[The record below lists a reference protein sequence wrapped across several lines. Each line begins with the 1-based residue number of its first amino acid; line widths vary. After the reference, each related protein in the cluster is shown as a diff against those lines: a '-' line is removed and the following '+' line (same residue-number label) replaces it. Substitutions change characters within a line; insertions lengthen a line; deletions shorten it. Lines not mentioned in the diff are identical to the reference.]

1 MSSTNSVGF
10 NAGGID
16 VSAIVSG
23 LMGAERLPGEKMR
36 SRQAEVKL
44 KSDAMGRLRNSLE
57 SLRTAASGLV
67 TKGVNRL
74 SSSVS
79 NASAVSATVGATAA
93 ASTASF
99 TVDQLAVSH
108 SARTATPVASATSV
122 VTTSARLAVSNTAAR
137 LGVSSAAFDDGVTA
151 GKYTL
156 EVTQASAA
164 ARRTGSAVAAS
175 TVVSAANNSLSLS
188 VNGTTINATIA
199 AGTYTR
205 DQLATALQTAIG
217 QTAIGPSATVSVDA
231 SSGALSIA
239 TAREGSAASVQVL
252 GGSALSALGMTVDAA
267 ASTGTD
273 GKFRVG
279 TGAEV
284 TVTST
289 GGGAVYSAAATGGNL
304 SISVDSGLRVG
315 TATVAAVDTGDRSL
329 AAVAAA
335 VNTAGAGVSAGAVK
349 QSDSSWFLQL
359 ASSASGTNG
368 TLTIGGAGLQ
378 LSTLSAA
385 QDAKITLG
393 SGANALSVSSSTNT
407 FSDVMPGT
415 SLTVQAITTTPVT
428 VSVSRDENA
437 TADAIQALLT
447 AANSVIGE
455 VQMQTKFDPTTK
467 RGSPLTGNAT
477 VRGLVEKVRSAV
489 NDAVSGAAY
498 SSAGGVGITT
508 SRDGTLE
515 FNRAVFLDALRSNTA
530 DVERAF
536 GRGGTSTGIAQFATA
551 TDATVPGSYNVD
563 VTTAPTKARVTD
575 LLAGLPNTGRVV
587 GVRMGSVVATAN
599 IPANATPEAVASALS
614 TSMASAGLNLTAGVT
629 GGAVTVTANT
639 FGTAGNFDVNLDVS
653 GSGTWSASTGVD
665 VQGTIDGQAA
675 VGLGQTLSLSTTSTS
690 NAKGLA
696 VNITEGQT
704 GSALPVAYAPG
715 IAARLVS
722 TITALT
728 ATTGEF
734 TSSLASYDKQYADFT
749 TKIDKF
755 DERMITKEDM
765 LRRQW
770 SRVQASLAGLQN
782 QQTWLKNQTA
792 AMNNSNS

>member
-137 LGVSSAAFDDGVTA
+137 LGVSTASFDDGVTA

-164 ARRTGSAVAAS
+164 ARWTGAATSAESTVITGS
-175 TVVSAANNSLSLS
+175 NNSLQVW
-188 VNGTTINATIA
+188 VNGTSRSVTLA
-199 AGTYTR
+199 AGAYSR
-205 DQLATALQTAIG
+205 SQLATAVQTALG
-217 QTAIGPSATVSVDA
+217 SDVSVSADA
-231 SSGALSIA
+231 TTGALSVA
-239 TAREGSAASVQVL
+239 TTREGSSATL
-252 GGSALSALGMTVDAA
+252 GIIGGSALTSLGLSAG
-267 ASTGTD
+267 ASFVTGTD

-289 GGGAVYSAAATGGNL
+289 GGGGTYSAAAAGGNL

-508 SRDGTLE
+508 ARDGTLN
-515 FNRAVFLDALRSNTA
+515 FDRTVFLNALRSNTA
-530 DVERAF
+530 DVERVF

-629 GGAVTVTANT
+629 GGAVTVTANA

-770 SRVQASLAGLQN
+770 SRVQASLAGLQS

>member
-137 LGVSSAAFDDGVTA
+137 LGVSTASFDDGVTA

-164 ARRTGSAVAAS
+164 ARWTGAATSAESTVITGS
-175 TVVSAANNSLSLS
+175 NNSLQVW
-188 VNGTTINATIA
+188 VNGTSRSVTLA
-199 AGTYTR
+199 AGAYSR
-205 DQLATALQTAIG
+205 SQLATAVQTALG
-217 QTAIGPSATVSVDA
+217 SDVSVSADA
-231 SSGALSIA
+231 TTGALSVA
-239 TAREGSAASVQVL
+239 TTREGSSATL
-252 GGSALSALGMTVDAA
+252 GIIGGSALTSLGLSAG
-267 ASTGTD
+267 ASFVTGTD

-289 GGGAVYSAAATGGNL
+289 GGGGTYSAAAAGGNL

-447 AANSVIGE
+447 AANSVIGD

-508 SRDGTLE
+508 ARDGTLN
-515 FNRAVFLDALRSNTA
+515 FDRTVFLNALRSNTA
-530 DVERAF
+530 DVERVF

-563 VTTAPTKARVTD
+563 ITTAPTKARVTD

-629 GGAVTVTANT
+629 GGAVTVTANA

>member
-137 LGVSSAAFDDGVTA
+137 LGVSTASFDDGVTA

-164 ARRTGSAVAAS
+164 ARWTGAATSAESTVITGS
-175 TVVSAANNSLSLS
+175 NNSLQVW
-188 VNGTTINATIA
+188 VNGTSRSVTLA
-199 AGTYTR
+199 AGAYSR
-205 DQLATALQTAIG
+205 SQLATAVQTALG
-217 QTAIGPSATVSVDA
+217 SDVSVSADA
-231 SSGALSIA
+231 TTGALSVA
-239 TAREGSAASVQVL
+239 TTREGSSATL
-252 GGSALSALGMTVDAA
+252 GIIGGSALTSLGLSAG
-267 ASTGTD
+267 ASFVTGTD

-289 GGGAVYSAAATGGNL
+289 GGGGTYSAAAAGGNL

-508 SRDGTLE
+508 ARDGTLN
-515 FNRAVFLDALRSNTA
+515 FDRTVFLNALRSNTA
-530 DVERAF
+530 DVERVF

-629 GGAVTVTANT
+629 GGAVTVTANA

-704 GSALPVAYAPG
+704 GSAVPVAYAPG

-728 ATTGEF
+728 ATAGDF

>member
-1 MSSTNSVGF
+1 VSSTNSVGF

-137 LGVSSAAFDDGVTA
+137 LGVSTASFDDGVTA

-164 ARRTGSAVAAS
+164 ARWTGAATSAESTVITGS
-175 TVVSAANNSLSLS
+175 NNSLQVW
-188 VNGTTINATIA
+188 VNGTSRSVTLA
-199 AGTYTR
+199 AGAYSR
-205 DQLATALQTAIG
+205 SQLATAVQTALG
-217 QTAIGPSATVSVDA
+217 SDVSVSADA
-231 SSGALSIA
+231 TTGALSVA
-239 TAREGSAASVQVL
+239 TTREGSSATL
-252 GGSALSALGMTVDAA
+252 GIIGGSALTSLGLSAG
-267 ASTGTD
+267 ASFVTGTD

-289 GGGAVYSAAATGGNL
+289 GGGATYSAVATGGNL

-508 SRDGTLE
+508 ARDGTLN
-515 FNRAVFLDALRSNTA
+515 FDRTVFLNALRSNTA
-530 DVERAF
+530 DVERVF

-629 GGAVTVTANT
+629 GGAVTVTANA

-770 SRVQASLAGLQN
+770 SRVQASLAGLQS

>member
-137 LGVSSAAFDDGVTA
+137 LGVSTASFDDGVTA

-164 ARRTGSAVAAS
+164 ARWTGAATSAESTVITGS
-175 TVVSAANNSLSLS
+175 NNSLQVW
-188 VNGTTINATIA
+188 VNGTSRSVTLA
-199 AGTYTR
+199 AGAYSR
-205 DQLATALQTAIG
+205 SQLATAVQTALG
-217 QTAIGPSATVSVDA
+217 SDVSVSADA
-231 SSGALSIA
+231 TTGALSVA
-239 TAREGSAASVQVL
+239 TTREGSSATL
-252 GGSALSALGMTVDAA
+252 GIIGGSALTSLGLSAG
-267 ASTGTD
+267 ASFVTGTD

-289 GGGAVYSAAATGGNL
+289 GGGGTYSAAAAGGNL

-508 SRDGTLE
+508 ARDGTLN
-515 FNRAVFLDALRSNTA
+515 FDRTVFLNALRSNTA
-530 DVERAF
+530 DVERVF

-629 GGAVTVTANT
+629 GGAVTVTANA

-653 GSGTWSASTGVD
+653 GSGTWSASAGVD
-665 VQGTIDGQAA
+665 VQGTIDGQVA

-704 GSALPVAYAPG
+704 GSAVPVAYAPG

-728 ATTGEF
+728 ATAGDF

-770 SRVQASLAGLQN
+770 SRVQASLAGLQS

>member
-1 MSSTNSVGF
+1 VSSTNSVGF

-108 SARTATPVASATSV
+108 SARTSTPVASATSV

-137 LGVSSAAFDDGVTA
+137 LGVSTASFDDGVTA

-164 ARRTGSAVAAS
+164 ARWTGAATSAESTVITGS
-175 TVVSAANNSLSLS
+175 NNSLQVW
-188 VNGTTINATIA
+188 VNGTSRSVTLA
-199 AGTYTR
+199 AGAYSR
-205 DQLATALQTAIG
+205 SQLATAVQTALG
-217 QTAIGPSATVSVDA
+217 SDVSVSADA
-231 SSGALSIA
+231 TTGALSVA
-239 TAREGSAASVQVL
+239 TTREGSSATL
-252 GGSALSALGMTVDAA
+252 GIIGGSALTSLGLSAG
-267 ASTGTD
+267 ASFVTGTD

-289 GGGAVYSAAATGGNL
+289 GGGATYSAVATGGNL

-447 AANSVIGE
+447 AANSVIGD

-508 SRDGTLE
+508 ARDGTLN
-515 FNRAVFLDALRSNTA
+515 FDRTVFLNALRSNTA
-530 DVERAF
+530 DVERVF

-563 VTTAPTKARVTD
+563 ITTAPTKARVTD

-629 GGAVTVTANT
+629 GGAVTVTANA

-653 GSGTWSASTGVD
+653 GSGTWSASAGVD
-665 VQGTIDGQAA
+665 VQGTIDGQVA

-770 SRVQASLAGLQN
+770 SRVQASLAGLQS

>member
-1 MSSTNSVGF
+1 VSSTNSVGF

-57 SLRTAASGLV
+57 SLRTAAGGLV

-199 AGTYTR
+199 AGAYTR

-231 SSGALSIA
+231 ASGSLSIA
-239 TAREGSAASVQVL
+239 TAREGSAASLQVL
-252 GGSALSALGMTVDAA
+252 GGSALSALGMSADAVA
-267 ASTGTD
+267 ATGTD

-289 GGGAVYSAAATGGNL
+289 GGGGTYSAAATGGNL

-415 SLTVQAITTTPVT
+415 SLTVQATTTTPVT

-437 TADAIQALLT
+437 TADAVQALLT
-447 AANSVIGE
+447 SANAVIGE

-467 RGSPLTGNAT
+467 KGSPLTGNAT
-477 VRGLVEKVRSAV
+477 VRGLIEKVRSAV

-498 SSAGGVGITT
+498 ASAGGVGITT
-508 SRDGTLE
+508 ARDGTLN
-515 FNRAVFLDALRSNTA
+515 FDRTVFLNALRSNTA
-530 DVERAF
+530 DVERVF

-563 VTTAPTKARVTD
+563 VTTAPTKARVTN
-575 LLAGLPNTGRVV
+575 LLAGLPNTARVV

-599 IPANATPEAVASALS
+599 IPANATPDAVASALS

-629 GGAVTVTANT
+629 GGAVTVTANA

-715 IAARLVS
+715 IAARLMS

-728 ATTGEF
+728 ATAGEF

-770 SRVQASLAGLQN
+770 SRVQASLAGLQS

>member
-1 MSSTNSVGF
+1 VSSTNSVGF

-137 LGVSSAAFDDGVTA
+137 LGVSTASFDDGVTA

-164 ARRTGSAVAAS
+164 ARWTGAATSAESTVITGS
-175 TVVSAANNSLSLS
+175 NNSLQVW
-188 VNGTTINATIA
+188 VNGTSRSVTLA
-199 AGTYTR
+199 AGAYSR
-205 DQLATALQTAIG
+205 SQLATAVQTALG
-217 QTAIGPSATVSVDA
+217 SDVSVSADA
-231 SSGALSIA
+231 TTGALSVA
-239 TAREGSAASVQVL
+239 TTREGSSATL
-252 GGSALSALGMTVDAA
+252 GIIGGSALTSLGLSAG
-267 ASTGTD
+267 ASFVTGTD

-289 GGGAVYSAAATGGNL
+289 GGGGTYSAAAAGGNL

-508 SRDGTLE
+508 ARDGTLN
-515 FNRAVFLDALRSNTA
+515 FDRTVFLNALRSNTA
-530 DVERAF
+530 DVERVF

-629 GGAVTVTANT
+629 GGAVTVTANA

-653 GSGTWSASTGVD
+653 GSGTWSASAGVD
-665 VQGTIDGQAA
+665 VQGTIDGQVA

>member
-108 SARTATPVASATSV
+108 SARTSTPVASATSV

-137 LGVSSAAFDDGVTA
+137 LGVSTASFDDGVTA

-164 ARRTGSAVAAS
+164 ARWTGAATSAESTVITGS
-175 TVVSAANNSLSLS
+175 NNSLQVW
-188 VNGTTINATIA
+188 VNGTSRSVTLA
-199 AGTYTR
+199 AGAYSR
-205 DQLATALQTAIG
+205 SQLATAVQTALG
-217 QTAIGPSATVSVDA
+217 SDVSVSADA
-231 SSGALSIA
+231 TTGALSVA
-239 TAREGSAASVQVL
+239 TTREGSSATL
-252 GGSALSALGMTVDAA
+252 GIIGGSALTSLGLSAG
-267 ASTGTD
+267 ASFVTGTD

-289 GGGAVYSAAATGGNL
+289 GGGATYSAVATGGNL

-447 AANSVIGE
+447 AANSVIGD

-508 SRDGTLE
+508 ARDGTLN
-515 FNRAVFLDALRSNTA
+515 FDRTVFLNALRSNTA
-530 DVERAF
+530 DVERVF

-563 VTTAPTKARVTD
+563 ITTAPTKARVTD

-629 GGAVTVTANT
+629 GGAVTVTANA

-770 SRVQASLAGLQN
+770 SRVQASLAGLQS

>member
-137 LGVSSAAFDDGVTA
+137 LGVSTASFDDGVTA

-164 ARRTGSAVAAS
+164 ARWTGAATSAESTVITGS
-175 TVVSAANNSLSLS
+175 NNSLQVW
-188 VNGTTINATIA
+188 VNGTSRSVTLA
-199 AGTYTR
+199 AGAYSR
-205 DQLATALQTAIG
+205 SQLATAVQTALG
-217 QTAIGPSATVSVDA
+217 SDVSVSADA
-231 SSGALSIA
+231 TTGALSVA
-239 TAREGSAASVQVL
+239 TTREGSSATL
-252 GGSALSALGMTVDAA
+252 GIIGGSALTSLGLSAG
-267 ASTGTD
+267 ASFVTGTD

-289 GGGAVYSAAATGGNL
+289 GGGGTYSAAAAGGNL

-447 AANSVIGE
+447 AANSVIGD

-508 SRDGTLE
+508 ARDGTLN
-515 FNRAVFLDALRSNTA
+515 FDRTVFLNALRSNTA
-530 DVERAF
+530 DVERVF

-629 GGAVTVTANT
+629 GGAVTVTANA

-665 VQGTIDGQAA
+665 VQGTIDGQVA

-770 SRVQASLAGLQN
+770 SRVQASLAGLQS

>member
-1 MSSTNSVGF
+1 VSSTNSVGF

-108 SARTATPVASATSV
+108 SARTSTPVASATSV

-137 LGVSSAAFDDGVTA
+137 LGVSTASFDDGVTA

-164 ARRTGSAVAAS
+164 ARWTGAATSAESTVITGS
-175 TVVSAANNSLSLS
+175 NNSLQVW
-188 VNGTTINATIA
+188 VNGTSRSVTLA
-199 AGTYTR
+199 AGAYSR
-205 DQLATALQTAIG
+205 SQLATAVQTALG
-217 QTAIGPSATVSVDA
+217 SDVSVSADA
-231 SSGALSIA
+231 TTGALSVA
-239 TAREGSAASVQVL
+239 TTREGSSATL
-252 GGSALSALGMTVDAA
+252 GIIGGSALTSLGLSAG
-267 ASTGTD
+267 ASFVTGTD

-289 GGGAVYSAAATGGNL
+289 GGGATYSAVATGGNL

-447 AANSVIGE
+447 AANSVIGD

-508 SRDGTLE
+508 ARDGTLN
-515 FNRAVFLDALRSNTA
+515 FDRTVFLNALRSNTA
-530 DVERAF
+530 DVERVF

-563 VTTAPTKARVTD
+563 ITTAPTKARVTD

-629 GGAVTVTANT
+629 GGAVTVTANA

-770 SRVQASLAGLQN
+770 SRVQASLAGLQS

>member
-1 MSSTNSVGF
+1 VSSTNSVGF

-137 LGVSSAAFDDGVTA
+137 LGVSTASFDDGVTA

-164 ARRTGSAVAAS
+164 ARWTGAATSAESTVITGS
-175 TVVSAANNSLSLS
+175 NNSLQVW
-188 VNGTTINATIA
+188 VNGTSRSVTLA
-199 AGTYTR
+199 AGAYSR
-205 DQLATALQTAIG
+205 SQLATAVQTALG
-217 QTAIGPSATVSVDA
+217 SDVSVSADA
-231 SSGALSIA
+231 TTGALSVA
-239 TAREGSAASVQVL
+239 TTREGSSATL
-252 GGSALSALGMTVDAA
+252 GIIGGSALTSLGLSAG
-267 ASTGTD
+267 ASFVTGTD

-289 GGGAVYSAAATGGNL
+289 GGGGTYSAAAAGGNL

-508 SRDGTLE
+508 ARDGTLN
-515 FNRAVFLDALRSNTA
+515 FDRTVFLNALRSNTA
-530 DVERAF
+530 DVERVF

-629 GGAVTVTANT
+629 GGAVTVTANA

>member
-1 MSSTNSVGF
+1 VSSTNSVGF

-137 LGVSSAAFDDGVTA
+137 LGVSTASFDDGVTA

-164 ARRTGSAVAAS
+164 ARWTGAATSAESTVITGS
-175 TVVSAANNSLSLS
+175 NNSLQVW
-188 VNGTTINATIA
+188 VNGTSRSVTLA
-199 AGTYTR
+199 AGAYSR
-205 DQLATALQTAIG
+205 SQLATAVQTALG
-217 QTAIGPSATVSVDA
+217 SDVSVSADA
-231 SSGALSIA
+231 TTGALSVA
-239 TAREGSAASVQVL
+239 TTREGSSATL
-252 GGSALSALGMTVDAA
+252 GIIGGSALTSLGLSAG
-267 ASTGTD
+267 ASFVTGTD

-289 GGGAVYSAAATGGNL
+289 GGGGTYSAAAAGGNL

-508 SRDGTLE
+508 ARDGTLN
-515 FNRAVFLDALRSNTA
+515 FDRTVFLNALRSNTA
-530 DVERAF
+530 DVERVF

-629 GGAVTVTANT
+629 GGAVTVTANA

-770 SRVQASLAGLQN
+770 SRVQASLAGLQS

>member
-1 MSSTNSVGF
+1 VSSTNSVGF

-137 LGVSSAAFDDGVTA
+137 LGVSTASFDDGVTA

-164 ARRTGSAVAAS
+164 ARWTGAATSAESTVITGS
-175 TVVSAANNSLSLS
+175 NNSLQVW
-188 VNGTTINATIA
+188 VNGTSRSVTLA
-199 AGTYTR
+199 AGAYSR
-205 DQLATALQTAIG
+205 SQLATAVQTALG
-217 QTAIGPSATVSVDA
+217 SDVSVSADA
-231 SSGALSIA
+231 TTGALSVA
-239 TAREGSAASVQVL
+239 TTREGSSATL
-252 GGSALSALGMTVDAA
+252 GIIGGSALTSLGLSAG
-267 ASTGTD
+267 ASFVTGTD

-289 GGGAVYSAAATGGNL
+289 GGGGTYSAAAAGGNL

-508 SRDGTLE
+508 ARDGTLN
-515 FNRAVFLDALRSNTA
+515 FDRTVFLNALRSNTA
-530 DVERAF
+530 DVERVF

-629 GGAVTVTANT
+629 GGAVTVTANA

-653 GSGTWSASTGVD
+653 GSGTWSASAGVD
-665 VQGTIDGQAA
+665 VQGTIDGQVA

-704 GSALPVAYAPG
+704 GSAVPVAYAPG

-728 ATTGEF
+728 ATAGDF

-770 SRVQASLAGLQN
+770 SRVQASLAGLQS

>member
-1 MSSTNSVGF
+1 VSSTNSVGF

-108 SARTATPVASATSV
+108 SARTSTPVASATSV

-137 LGVSSAAFDDGVTA
+137 LGVSTASFDDGVTA

-164 ARRTGSAVAAS
+164 ARWTGAATSAESTVITGS
-175 TVVSAANNSLSLS
+175 NNSLQVW
-188 VNGTTINATIA
+188 VNGTSRSVTLA
-199 AGTYTR
+199 AGAYSR
-205 DQLATALQTAIG
+205 SQLATAVQTALG
-217 QTAIGPSATVSVDA
+217 SDVSVSADA
-231 SSGALSIA
+231 TTGALSVA
-239 TAREGSAASVQVL
+239 TTREGSSATL
-252 GGSALSALGMTVDAA
+252 GIIGGSALTSLGLSAG
-267 ASTGTD
+267 ASFVTGTD

-289 GGGAVYSAAATGGNL
+289 GGGATYSAVATGGNL

-407 FSDVMPGT
+407 FTDVMPGT
-415 SLTVQAITTTPVT
+415 SLTVQATTTTPIT

-437 TADAIQALLT
+437 TADAVQALLT

-489 NDAVSGAAY
+489 NDVVSGAAFA
-498 SSAGGVGITT
+498 SAGGVGITT
-508 SRDGTLE
+508 ARDGTLQ
-515 FNRAVFLDALRSNTA
+515 FDRNVFLSALRSNTA

-563 VTTAPTKARVTD
+563 ITTAPTKARVTD
-575 LLAGLPNTGRVV
+575 LLGGVSNTARVV
-587 GVRMGSVVATAN
+587 GVRMGSVVATAS

-629 GGAVTVTANT
+629 GGAITVTANA
-639 FGTAGNFDVNLDVS
+639 FGSAGNFEVNVDVS
-653 GSGTWSASTGVD
+653 GSGTWSSSTGVD
-665 VQGTIDGQAA
+665 VQGTIDGQTA
-675 VGLGQTLSLSTTSTS
+675 VGLGQTLSLSAVSTS

-696 VNITEGQT
+696 VNITEGQVGT
-704 GSALPVAYAPG
+704 AVPVTYAPG

-770 SRVQASLAGLQN
+770 SRVQASLAGLQS

-792 AMNNSNS
+792 SMNNSNS

>member
-1 MSSTNSVGF
+1 VSSTNSVGF

-137 LGVSSAAFDDGVTA
+137 LGVSTASFDDGVTA

-164 ARRTGSAVAAS
+164 ARWTGAATSAESTVITGS
-175 TVVSAANNSLSLS
+175 NNSLQVW
-188 VNGTTINATIA
+188 VNGTSRSVTLA
-199 AGTYTR
+199 AGAYSR
-205 DQLATALQTAIG
+205 SQLATAVQTALG
-217 QTAIGPSATVSVDA
+217 SDVSVSADA
-231 SSGALSIA
+231 TTGALSVA
-239 TAREGSAASVQVL
+239 TTREGSSATL
-252 GGSALSALGMTVDAA
+252 GIIGGSALTSLGLSAG
-267 ASTGTD
+267 ASFVTGTD

-289 GGGAVYSAAATGGNL
+289 GGGGTYSAAAAGGNL

-508 SRDGTLE
+508 ARDGTLN
-515 FNRAVFLDALRSNTA
+515 FDRTVFLNALRSNTA
-530 DVERAF
+530 DVERVF

-629 GGAVTVTANT
+629 GGAVTVTANA

-653 GSGTWSASTGVD
+653 GSGTWSASAGVD
-665 VQGTIDGQAA
+665 VQGTIDGQVA

-704 GSALPVAYAPG
+704 GSAVPVAYAPG

-728 ATTGEF
+728 ATAGDF

>member
-1 MSSTNSVGF
+1 MSASNAVGF

-16 VSAIVSG
+16 VSSIVSG
-23 LMGAERLPGEKMR
+23 LMGVERLPGDKMKA
-36 SRQAEVKL
+36 RQADVKL
-44 KSDAMGRLRNSLE
+44 KSDAMGRLRNTLD

-74 SSSVS
+74 ASSVS
-79 NASAVSATVGATAA
+79 NASAVSAVVGATAA
-93 ASTASF
+93 PSTTSF
-99 TVDQLAVSH
+99 TVDQLAASH
-108 SARTATPVASATSV
+108 SLRSSSAVTSASAQVTS
-122 VTTSARLAVSNTAAR
+122 SARLAVSNTANR
-137 LGVSSAAFDDGVTA
+137 IGVTTASFDDAVTA

-164 ARRTGSAVAAS
+164 ARWTGAATSAESTVITGS
-175 TVVSAANNSLSLS
+175 NNSLQVW
-188 VNGTTINATIA
+188 VNGTSRSVTLA
-199 AGTYTR
+199 AGAYSR
-205 DQLATALQTAIG
+205 SQLATAVQTALG
-217 QTAIGPSATVSVDA
+217 SDVSVSADA
-231 SSGALSIA
+231 TTGALSVA
-239 TAREGSAASVQVL
+239 TTREGSSATL
-252 GGSALSALGMTVDAA
+252 GIIGGSALTSLGLSAG
-267 ASTGTD
+267 ASFVTGTD

-289 GGGAVYSAAATGGNL
+289 GGGATYSAVATGGNL

-447 AANSVIGE
+447 AANSVIGD

-508 SRDGTLE
+508 ARDGTLN
-515 FNRAVFLDALRSNTA
+515 FDRTVFLNALRSNTA
-530 DVERAF
+530 DVERVF

-563 VTTAPTKARVTD
+563 ITTAPTKARVTD

-629 GGAVTVTANT
+629 GGAVTVTANA

-770 SRVQASLAGLQN
+770 SRVQASLAGLQS

>member
-1 MSSTNSVGF
+1 VSSTNSVGF

-137 LGVSSAAFDDGVTA
+137 LGVSTASFDDGVTA

-164 ARRTGSAVAAS
+164 ARWTGAATSAESTVITGS
-175 TVVSAANNSLSLS
+175 NNSLQVW
-188 VNGTTINATIA
+188 VNGTSRSVTLA
-199 AGTYTR
+199 AGAYSR
-205 DQLATALQTAIG
+205 SQLATAVQTALG
-217 QTAIGPSATVSVDA
+217 SDVSVSADA
-231 SSGALSIA
+231 TTGALSVA
-239 TAREGSAASVQVL
+239 TTREGSSATL
-252 GGSALSALGMTVDAA
+252 GIIGGSALTSLGLSAG
-267 ASTGTD
+267 ASFVTGTD

-289 GGGAVYSAAATGGNL
+289 GGGGTYSAAAAGGNL

-447 AANSVIGE
+447 AANSVIGD

-508 SRDGTLE
+508 ARDGTLN
-515 FNRAVFLDALRSNTA
+515 FDRTVFLNALRSNTA
-530 DVERAF
+530 DVERVF

-629 GGAVTVTANT
+629 GGAVTVTANA

-653 GSGTWSASTGVD
+653 GSGTWSASAGVD
-665 VQGTIDGQAA
+665 VQGTIDGQVA

-704 GSALPVAYAPG
+704 GSAVPVAYAPG

-728 ATTGEF
+728 ATAGDF

-770 SRVQASLAGLQN
+770 SRVQASLAGLQS

>member
-1 MSSTNSVGF
+1 VSSTNSVGF

-108 SARTATPVASATSV
+108 SARTSTPVASATSV

-137 LGVSSAAFDDGVTA
+137 LGVSTASFDDGVTA

-164 ARRTGSAVAAS
+164 ARWTGAATSAESTVITGS
-175 TVVSAANNSLSLS
+175 NNSLQVW
-188 VNGTTINATIA
+188 VNGTSRSVTLA
-199 AGTYTR
+199 AGAYSR
-205 DQLATALQTAIG
+205 SQLATAVQTALG
-217 QTAIGPSATVSVDA
+217 SDVSVSADA
-231 SSGALSIA
+231 TTGALSVA
-239 TAREGSAASVQVL
+239 TTREGSSATL
-252 GGSALSALGMTVDAA
+252 GIIGGSALTSLGLSAG
-267 ASTGTD
+267 ASFVTGTD

-289 GGGAVYSAAATGGNL
+289 GGGATYSAVATGGNL

-508 SRDGTLE
+508 ARDGTLN
-515 FNRAVFLDALRSNTA
+515 FDRTVFLNALRSNTA
-530 DVERAF
+530 DVERVF

-563 VTTAPTKARVTD
+563 ITTAPTKARVTD

-629 GGAVTVTANT
+629 GGAVTVTANA

-770 SRVQASLAGLQN
+770 SRVQASLAGLQS

>member
-137 LGVSSAAFDDGVTA
+137 LGVSTASFDDGVTA

-164 ARRTGSAVAAS
+164 ARWTGAATSAESTVITGS
-175 TVVSAANNSLSLS
+175 NNSLQVW
-188 VNGTTINATIA
+188 VNGTSRSVTLA
-199 AGTYTR
+199 AGAYSR
-205 DQLATALQTAIG
+205 SQLATAVQTALG
-217 QTAIGPSATVSVDA
+217 SDVSVSADA
-231 SSGALSIA
+231 TTGALSVA
-239 TAREGSAASVQVL
+239 TTREGSSATL
-252 GGSALSALGMTVDAA
+252 GIIGGSALTSLGLSAG
-267 ASTGTD
+267 ASFVTGTD

-289 GGGAVYSAAATGGNL
+289 GGGGTYSAAAAGGNL

-508 SRDGTLE
+508 ARDGTLN
-515 FNRAVFLDALRSNTA
+515 FDRTVFLNALRSNTA
-530 DVERAF
+530 DVERVF

-629 GGAVTVTANT
+629 GGAVTVTANA

-653 GSGTWSASTGVD
+653 GSGTWSASAGVD
-665 VQGTIDGQAA
+665 VQGTIDGQVA

-704 GSALPVAYAPG
+704 GSAVPVAYAPG

>member
-137 LGVSSAAFDDGVTA
+137 LGVSTASFDDGVTA

-164 ARRTGSAVAAS
+164 ARWTGAATSAESTVITGS
-175 TVVSAANNSLSLS
+175 NNSLQVW
-188 VNGTTINATIA
+188 VNGTSRSVTLA
-199 AGTYTR
+199 AGAYSR
-205 DQLATALQTAIG
+205 SQLATAVQTALG
-217 QTAIGPSATVSVDA
+217 SDVSVSADA
-231 SSGALSIA
+231 TTGALSVA
-239 TAREGSAASVQVL
+239 TTREGSSATL
-252 GGSALSALGMTVDAA
+252 GIIGGSALTSLGLSAG
-267 ASTGTD
+267 ASFVTGTD

-289 GGGAVYSAAATGGNL
+289 GGGGTYSAAAAGGNL

-508 SRDGTLE
+508 ARDGTLN
-515 FNRAVFLDALRSNTA
+515 FDRTVFLNALRSNTA
-530 DVERAF
+530 DVERVF

-629 GGAVTVTANT
+629 GGAVTVTANA

-653 GSGTWSASTGVD
+653 GSGTWSASAGVD

-704 GSALPVAYAPG
+704 GSAVPVAYAPG

-728 ATTGEF
+728 ATAGDF

>member
-1 MSSTNSVGF
+1 VSSTNSVGF

-137 LGVSSAAFDDGVTA
+137 LGVSTASFDDGVTA

-164 ARRTGSAVAAS
+164 ARWTGAATSAESTVITGS
-175 TVVSAANNSLSLS
+175 NNSLQVW
-188 VNGTTINATIA
+188 VNGTSRSVTLA
-199 AGTYTR
+199 AGAYSR
-205 DQLATALQTAIG
+205 SQLATAVQTALG
-217 QTAIGPSATVSVDA
+217 SDVSVSADA
-231 SSGALSIA
+231 TTGALSVA
-239 TAREGSAASVQVL
+239 TTREGSSATL
-252 GGSALSALGMTVDAA
+252 GIIGGSALTSLGLSAG
-267 ASTGTD
+267 ASFVTGTD

-289 GGGAVYSAAATGGNL
+289 GGGATYSAVATGGNL

-447 AANSVIGE
+447 AANSVIGD

-508 SRDGTLE
+508 ARDGTLN
-515 FNRAVFLDALRSNTA
+515 FDRTVFLNALRSNTA
-530 DVERAF
+530 DVERVF

-563 VTTAPTKARVTD
+563 ITTAPTKARVTD

-629 GGAVTVTANT
+629 GGAVTVTANA

-770 SRVQASLAGLQN
+770 SRVQASLAGLQS

>member
-137 LGVSSAAFDDGVTA
+137 LGVSTASFDDGVTA

-164 ARRTGSAVAAS
+164 ARWTGAATSAESTVITGS
-175 TVVSAANNSLSLS
+175 NNSLQVW
-188 VNGTTINATIA
+188 VNGTSRSVTLA
-199 AGTYTR
+199 AGAYSR
-205 DQLATALQTAIG
+205 SQLATAVQTALG
-217 QTAIGPSATVSVDA
+217 SDVSVSADA
-231 SSGALSIA
+231 TTGALSVA
-239 TAREGSAASVQVL
+239 TTREGSSATL
-252 GGSALSALGMTVDAA
+252 GIIGGSALTSLGLSAG
-267 ASTGTD
+267 ASFVTGTD

-289 GGGAVYSAAATGGNL
+289 GGGGTYSAAAAGGNL

-508 SRDGTLE
+508 ARDGTLN
-515 FNRAVFLDALRSNTA
+515 FDRTVFLNALRSNTA
-530 DVERAF
+530 DVERVF

-629 GGAVTVTANT
+629 GGAVTVTANA

-653 GSGTWSASTGVD
+653 GSGTWSASAGVD
-665 VQGTIDGQAA
+665 VQGTIDGQVA

-704 GSALPVAYAPG
+704 GSAVPVAYAPG

-728 ATTGEF
+728 ATAGDF

>member
-137 LGVSSAAFDDGVTA
+137 LGVSTASFDDGVTA

-164 ARRTGSAVAAS
+164 ARWTGAATSAESTVITGS
-175 TVVSAANNSLSLS
+175 NNSLQVW
-188 VNGTTINATIA
+188 VNGTSRSVTLA
-199 AGTYTR
+199 AGAYSR
-205 DQLATALQTAIG
+205 SQLATAVQTALG
-217 QTAIGPSATVSVDA
+217 SDVSVSADA
-231 SSGALSIA
+231 TTGALSVA
-239 TAREGSAASVQVL
+239 TTREGSSATL
-252 GGSALSALGMTVDAA
+252 GIIGGSALTSLGLSAG
-267 ASTGTD
+267 ASFVTGTD

-289 GGGAVYSAAATGGNL
+289 GGGGTYSAAAAGGNL

-508 SRDGTLE
+508 ARDGTLN
-515 FNRAVFLDALRSNTA
+515 FDRTVFLNALRSNTA
-530 DVERAF
+530 DVERVF

-629 GGAVTVTANT
+629 GGAVTVTANA

-653 GSGTWSASTGVD
+653 GSGTWSASAGVD
-665 VQGTIDGQAA
+665 VQGTIDGQVA